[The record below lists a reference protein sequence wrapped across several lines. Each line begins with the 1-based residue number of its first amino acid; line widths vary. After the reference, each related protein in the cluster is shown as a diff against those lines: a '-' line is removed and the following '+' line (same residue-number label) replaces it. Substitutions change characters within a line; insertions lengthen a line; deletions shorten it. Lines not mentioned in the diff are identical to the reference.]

1 MLRPSFPYP
10 GSSEF
15 ARTGWLADLLVLYMV
30 LDLEYVLET
39 NERLANVTAQ
49 YEAAT
54 VVHSTF
60 ENDGFGT
67 RVSQWR

>member
-1 MLRPSFPYP
+1 
-10 GSSEF
+10 
-15 ARTGWLADLLVLYMV
+15 MV